1 MKNKTLHIFEPNLD
15 VHLNYAGG
23 SGGFLALHLLLLSK
37 HYSNELNDRLDTVIS
52 RQWNIID
59 HSKWKH
65 NEAWPD
71 NNKTLSQPGSPK
83 LFFYCHLPVPTWEQL
98 YGIKL
103 LIYTDLATQIALCD
117 YKKAG
122 SVIPAIDRDLN
133 IHFNKFYNNVK
144 DPAWP
149 DCTDIN
155 QSKILPEHIQHELLT
170 HAAYIEFVAATS
182 WVQWFV
188 NTQQEHK
195 IKNDIVFPEVA
206 TLAKHSDLTIK
217 LQDIL
222 NTNGRALLDPL
233 GLPVLE
239 QHFALIEK
247 WKSLHSNEILSIID
261 SSS

>member
-1 MKNKTLHIFEPNLD
+1 
-15 VHLNYAGG
+15 
-23 SGGFLALHLLLLSK
+23 
-37 HYSNELNDRLDTVIS
+37 
-52 RQWNIID
+52 
-59 HSKWKH
+59 
-65 NEAWPD
+65 
-71 NNKTLSQPGSPK
+71 
-83 LFFYCHLPVPTWEQL
+83 
-98 YGIKL
+98 
-103 LIYTDLATQIALCD
+103 LATQIALCD

-170 HAAYIEFVAATS
+170 HAAYIEFITATS